1 MEVVKPGN
9 RVFGRNGVE
18 LGHVDEQGLIW
29 SNNAVVFR
37 IVRGSVYS
45 AHDQHLGKLKG
56 GIGVTSRG
64 QILFS
69 VEGILTQS

>member
-1 MEVVKPGN
+1 MEVIKNVN
-9 RVFGRNGVE
+9 RVIGRNGIE
-18 LGHVDEQGLIW
+18 LGYVDKHGLVW
-29 SNNAVVFR
+29 SNDAVVFR

-45 AHDQHLGKLKG
+45 AHDQYLGRLLG

-69 VEGILTQS
+69 VEGIIPWT